1 VAPPIFREHRLMR
14 TLATEYLEWAK
25 LQPNVPFALT
35 ASGMFSRDMADLH
48 VDLSTLQL
56 SGSAGG
62 YGYPPLV
69 HGLADYYGVDRD
81 SVVTAMGTTMA
92 NHLAMAT
99 LLEPGD
105 EVLIEQPAY
114 EPLVMLARYLGADVK
129 RFVRRADNDYAVEPE
144 AVAQALTA
152 RTKLIV
158 VTNLHNPSG
167 AYIDEA
173 TLTKVGELAR
183 SVGARVLVDEA
194 YLDAVFD
201 EPSRPALHL
210 GPTFVVTN
218 SLTKVYGLSG
228 LRCGWI
234 LAEPALARRI
244 WRLDDL
250 FANHTPFVG
259 LQLSAR
265 ALPRLP
271 ALRAEA
277 RAQLDAHRALVD
289 EFFAGRD
296 DVAVTRPRHGTIVF
310 PRLVRGE
317 VERLCTRLRALG
329 GGVVPGRFFDAPAH
343 FRLGLGVKTPVLQGG
358 LQRLAQALDEQR

>member
-1 VAPPIFREHRLMR
+1 MR
-14 TLATEYLEWAK
+14 TLSTAYLEWAK
-25 LQPNVPFALT
+25 LSPNAPYSLT
-35 ASGMFSRDMADLH
+35 ASGMFSRDLAELQ
-48 VDLSTLQL
+48 VELATLAL
-56 SGSAGG
+56 SGTGGG
-62 YGYPPLV
+62 YGYRPLV
-69 HGLADYYGVDRD
+69 QGLADYYGVDRD
-81 SVVTAMGTTMA
+81 SVVTAMGTSMA

-99 LLEPGD
+99 LLGPGD

-114 EPLVMLARYLGADVK
+114 EPIVMLARYLGCDIK
-129 RFVRRADNDYAVEPE
+129 RFERREDNDYAVEPN
-144 AVAQALTA
+144 AIARVLSS

-167 AYIDEA
+167 AYTDEA
-173 TLTKVGELAR
+173 TLVEVGELAR

-201 EPSRPALHL
+201 APSRPALHL

-234 LAEPALARRI
+234 LAEPSLARQI

-259 LQLSAR
+259 LQLSAL

-271 ALRAEA
+271 ALRAQA
-277 RAQLDAHRALVD
+277 RAHLDAHWLLVD
-289 EFFAGRD
+289 DFLASRAEL
-296 DVAVTRPRHGTIVF
+296 AVTRPRHGTIVF
-310 PRLVRGE
+310 PRLVRGD
-317 VERLCTRLRALG
+317 VDALCARLFALG

-358 LQRLAQALDEQR
+358 LQRLAQALDDQR

>member
-1 VAPPIFREHRLMR
+1 MR
-14 TLATEYLEWAK
+14 TLASEYLEWAK
-25 LQPNVPFALT
+25 SQPSAPFSLT
-35 ASGMFSRDMADLH
+35 ASGMFSRDMAELQ
-48 VDLSTLQL
+48 VDPTTLQL
-56 SGSAGG
+56 SGAAGG
-62 YGYPPLV
+62 YGYRPLT

-81 SVVTAMGTTMA
+81 SVVTAMGTSMA
-92 NHLAMAT
+92 NHLVMAT
-99 LLEPGD
+99 LLGPGD

-129 RFVRRADNDYAVEPE
+129 RFARRVENDYAVEPE
-144 AVAQALTA
+144 AIARALTS

-167 AYIDEA
+167 AYTDEV
-173 TLTKVGELAR
+173 TLVEVGELAR

-201 EPSRPALHL
+201 APSRPALHL
-210 GPTFVVTN
+210 GPTFLVTN

-234 LAEPALARRI
+234 LAEPALARQI

-250 FANHTPFVG
+250 FANHTPFVA
-259 LQLSAR
+259 LELSAR

-271 ALRAEA
+271 VLRAAA
-277 RAQLDAHRALVD
+277 RAHLEGQRALVD
-289 EFFAGRD
+289 DFLGQRD
-296 DVAVTRPRHGTIVF
+296 DLLVTRPQHGTIVF
-310 PRLVRGE
+310 PRLVRGD
-317 VERLCTRLRALG
+317 VDALCARLTALG

-358 LQRLAQALDEQR
+358 LARLAQALDEQR